1 MEELSFGILRYLSL
15 LFVSSYYFVT
25 LRAKPPLVFFLIE
38 GEKRRLCMNS
48 MKPLKSPQPK
58 PLDQGFSQK
67 GVKPSYGRLFLEEI
81 RGKFT

>member
-15 LFVSSYYFVT
+15 LFVSSYFFVT

-38 GEKRRLCMNS
+38 EEKSRLCMNS
-48 MKPLKSPQPK
+48 MK

-67 GVKPSYGRLFLEEI
+67 GVKASYGRLFLEKI
-81 RGKFT
+81 QGKFT